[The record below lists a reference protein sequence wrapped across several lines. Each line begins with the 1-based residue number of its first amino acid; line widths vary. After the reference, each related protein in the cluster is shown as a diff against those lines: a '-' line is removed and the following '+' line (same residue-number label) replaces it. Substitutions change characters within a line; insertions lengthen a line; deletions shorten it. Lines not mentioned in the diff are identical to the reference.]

1 MDEAT
6 LRAEI
11 LAFLDAHTV
20 MSLATAGQ
28 DGGHAASLMYAR
40 DGFTLYW
47 VSDPES
53 RHSREL
59 EAQPRCAATV
69 APDYDDFKQIRGL
82 QIQGRARRLKGPA
95 ARAKG
100 MARLAARYP
109 FLKQFLTGRAD
120 LVRQMRKAAV
130 YRLDPERIAL
140 IDNSKGFGHRD
151 ILELDHDDFGSIR
164 SKIIKRDRL

>member
-1 MDEAT
+1 MEEAE

-20 MSLATAGQ
+20 MSLATAGA
-28 DGGHAASLMYAR
+28 DGGHATSLMYAR
-40 DGFTLYW
+40 DGLTLFW

-53 RHSREL
+53 RHSREI
-59 EAQPRCAATV
+59 EASPRVAATI
-69 APDYDDFKQIRGL
+69 APDYDDFKEIRGL
-82 QIQGRARRLKGPA
+82 QIHGRAGRLNGVA

-100 MARLAARYP
+100 VARLAARYP
-109 FLKQFLTGRAD
+109 FLKQFLTGPAE
-120 LVRQMRKAAV
+120 LVRQMSKAAI

-151 ILELDHDDFGSIR
+151 ILELKG
-164 SKIIKRDRL
+164 

>member
-1 MDEAT
+1 MDEAE

-20 MSLATAGQ
+20 MSLATSGE
-28 DGGHAASLMYAR
+28 DGGHACSLMYAR
-40 DGFTLYW
+40 DGFSLLW
-47 VSDPES
+47 VSDPET

-59 EAQPRCAATV
+59 EARPRCAATV

-82 QIQGRARRLKGPA
+82 QIHGRARRLKGPA

-100 MARLAARYP
+100 IARLAARYP
-109 FLKQFLTGRAD
+109 FLKQFMSGPAD
-120 LVRQMRKAAV
+120 LVRQMSKAAV

-140 IDNSKGFGHRD
+140 IDNSKTFGHRD
-151 ILELDHDDFGSIR
+151 ILEFNG
-164 SKIIKRDRL
+164 